1 MRDLTTDSLRS
12 VLHNAQTHDLEQS
25 LEHPSLWVEIRNWN
39 ILLCLDKVPVVLFFL
54 NDVYILN

>member
-25 LEHPSLWVEIRNWN
+25 LEHPSLRFEIRKWN
-39 ILLCLDKVPVVLFFL
+39 ILLCIDKVPVVLFFL